1 MSLSKAAI
9 FPKDNERY
17 DVDTIYVG
25 QMKDF
30 CPKEFAANPGRKE
43 FEACVSKLDINK
55 MVEIKIPT
63 FKETLDKSPKV
74 SEYFKQ
80 GNYFVTGI
88 KIPDKYFTLDEGY
101 IKDGRTNY
109 KTFNYNML
117 TFKGVGFGI
126 ACVNDSCKDLLNMLV
141 DDVSQIP
148 LIRTNGNKGNIVW
161 IFGLDNTNSRG
172 LWLEDGILISKA
184 STFLPVR
191 NFYDISAYGRP
202 IFVSI
207 AFVALFLV
215 SLPFAVYLRKF
226 YEYPAFSYFAGS
238 TALWFALLNLTI
250 FTSWLSGFTS
260 RLFSIWVILNFL
272 FSVLILNL
280 AYARIRSMLTKRTF
294 MISHLVILGLV
305 FFAYIYFKN
314 LGAIVGIWDKLEMA
328 FAITAML
335 FALIPLGYSGYTLS
349 IMLKGLKG
357 QKTPVYFDHKRRIN
371 ELIIYAIVWII
382 FCSSY
387 IRFAYIRL
395 GTGNVNSDLFFSTSI
410 GAALLLLGIMLYY
423 TQSKEVTH
431 MADALSKQA
440 QFMAHDIRRPFSQIK
455 LVLSM
460 FNSLSS
466 DQKKLDSAKQDVE
479 NSIKRVESMLS
490 DLIESG
496 RIIPLNIRSLSVK
509 DLIERALDQIDLN
522 DHPIKI
528 NIVRVIDDALMV
540 PGDEQKLI
548 RCFVNILENAVEA
561 VRTNHSASNNGT
573 IEIFSKVVNV
583 DGIDHAE
590 IIVAN
595 NGPSIDED
603 DMSRL
608 FESFFT
614 KGKATGTGLGLAFT
628 HRVISQHN
636 GSVKAKNKSRNNGVE
651 FIISLPAIK
660 KTAPAKK
667 LQLLLLDDE
676 DLYRSL
682 IKTLIA
688 EDKTL
693 TQVNVFEADSVKKAI
708 AITDKEHITHTL
720 VDIDLNDNEK
730 GFAYLD
736 YIHSKKLNITCA
748 IHTNKYADPDMQAKI
763 NQYNVCYIPKPLD
776 TKKLHSFIYQ
786 DKTSILRH

>member
-1 MSLSKAAI
+1 MKWFLTELKKHFDSWLLIIFASLIVVVVVSVILMSLSKAAI

-250 FTSWLSGFTS
+250 FTSWLSETGSNPLSDVPAF
-260 RLFSIWVILNFL
+260 VI
-272 FSVLILNL
+272 
-280 AYARIRSMLTKRTF
+280 
-294 MISHLVILGLV
+294 
-305 FFAYIYFKN
+305 
-314 LGAIVGIWDKLEMA
+314 
-328 FAITAML
+328 
-335 FALIPLGYSGYTLS
+335 ALHPERDQVTIPLRQRATLAS
-349 IMLKGLKG
+349 
-357 QKTPVYFDHKRRIN
+357 
-371 ELIIYAIVWII
+371 
-382 FCSSY
+382 
-387 IRFAYIRL
+387 
-395 GTGNVNSDLFFSTSI
+395 
-410 GAALLLLGIMLYY
+410 
-423 TQSKEVTH
+423 
-431 MADALSKQA
+431 
-440 QFMAHDIRRPFSQIK
+440 
-455 LVLSM
+455 
-460 FNSLSS
+460 
-466 DQKKLDSAKQDVE
+466 
-479 NSIKRVESMLS
+479 
-490 DLIESG
+490 
-496 RIIPLNIRSLSVK
+496 PL
-509 DLIERALDQIDLN
+509 
-522 DHPIKI
+522 
-528 NIVRVIDDALMV
+528 
-540 PGDEQKLI
+540 
-548 RCFVNILENAVEA
+548 
-561 VRTNHSASNNGT
+561 
-573 IEIFSKVVNV
+573 
-583 DGIDHAE
+583 
-590 IIVAN
+590 
-595 NGPSIDED
+595 
-603 DMSRL
+603 
-608 FESFFT
+608 
-614 KGKATGTGLGLAFT
+614 
-628 HRVISQHN
+628 
-636 GSVKAKNKSRNNGVE
+636 
-651 FIISLPAIK
+651 
-660 KTAPAKK
+660 
-667 LQLLLLDDE
+667 
-676 DLYRSL
+676 
-682 IKTLIA
+682 
-688 EDKTL
+688 
-693 TQVNVFEADSVKKAI
+693 
-708 AITDKEHITHTL
+708 
-720 VDIDLNDNEK
+720 
-730 GFAYLD
+730 
-736 YIHSKKLNITCA
+736 
-748 IHTNKYADPDMQAKI
+748 
-763 NQYNVCYIPKPLD
+763 
-776 TKKLHSFIYQ
+776 
-786 DKTSILRH
+786 